1 MSKLRPKVN
10 LDKDM
15 INVDFFSGNRRR
27 LVQNVAGADVIV
39 LAAHTNMQLV
49 GDAAAP
55 FRQESNFWYLTGI
68 EEPDWLIIMVGDKSW
83 LACPSV
89 SSTRKIFDG
98 SLDISEAKSMS
109 GVDEVIDITRADSLI
124 DKLSSQHRSVGLLGT
139 DPNENYYDFVL
150 NPASKRLHD
159 RLAAKFNHVV
169 DIRPELKR
177 LRAIKQ
183 PAEIDAITRAVNLTA
198 QTFELAKLSVD
209 SLSHEYELEA
219 IFTGEFRRHNAHHA
233 YDPIVAGGKNA
244 CTLHYVKNTQELKN
258 GSLVLLD
265 IGARLDGYTAD
276 ITRTYAVG
284 QQTDRQ
290 ISIHNELASA
300 HSNIVELIKPGAS
313 IREYHEQVD
322 KIMQKAIKSLGLMSK
337 PSDYRVYFPHAI
349 GHGLGIDVHD
359 SLAGF
364 ESFEPGMV
372 LTVEPGI
379 YIPEESIGVRLED
392 DILVTDTG
400 SQNLSG
406 NLSLEM

>member
-1 MSKLRPKVN
+1 
-10 LDKDM
+10 M
-15 INVDFFSGNRRR
+15 INANFFEGNRRR
-27 LVQNVAGADVIV
+27 LAQNVTGADVIV

-55 FRQESNFWYLTGI
+55 FRQESNFWYLTGV
-68 EEPDWLIIMVGDKSW
+68 EEPDWLLIMADGKSW
-83 LACPSV
+83 LACPNV
-89 SSTRKIFDG
+89 SSTRQIFDG
-98 SLDISEAKSMS
+98 SLDITEAKSSS
-109 GVDEVIDITRADSLI
+109 GVDEVIDISQADSLI
-124 DKLSSQHRSVGLLGT
+124 DKLSSQYGSIGLLGA
-139 DPNENYYDFVL
+139 DPNEKYYDFIL
-150 NPASKRLHD
+150 NPAVKQLYD
-159 RLAAKFNHVV
+159 RLTNKFSQVV

-183 PAEIDAITRAVNLTA
+183 LAEIEAITKAVNLTT
-198 QTFELAKLSVD
+198 QTFELAKSSVD
-209 SLSHEYELEA
+209 SLSYEYELEA
-219 IFTGEFRRHNAHHA
+219 IFTGEFRRHNAQHA

-244 CTLHYVKNTQELKN
+244 CTLHYVKNTHNLED

-265 IGARLDGYTAD
+265 IGARLDGYAAD

-290 ISIHNELASA
+290 GSVHSEVANA
-300 HSNIVELIKPGAS
+300 HKGIIDLIKPGVS

-322 KIMQKAIKSLGLMSK
+322 EIMQKAIKSLGLMGRA
-337 PSDYRVYFPHAI
+337 SDYRVYFPHAI
-349 GHGLGIDVHD
+349 SHGLGIDVHD

-364 ESFEPGMV
+364 ETFEPGMI